1 MTVGAIGTSGAS
13 FGAIGAGSSFIDNSA
28 TDPGNSYQAVVG
40 GLVELASLSDASNL
54 EINNGGT
61 IALSN
66 PAASTGAL
74 FQDLTAGDV
83 LELPGTSVKRQLHDE
98 RPDGDDRRTWR

>member
-1 MTVGAIGTSGAS
+1 M
-13 FGAIGAGSSFIDNSA
+13 
-28 TDPGNSYQAVVG
+28 G

-66 PAASTGAL
+66 PAASTGPL
-74 FQDLTAGDV
+74 FLELTAGDV
-83 LELPGTSVKRQLHDE
+83 LELPGTSVSIARF
-98 RPDGDDRRTWR
+98 TSTAWR